1 MKGELSRQGNEGK
14 DLQVS
19 GSLRPVGTTAR
30 VGGAEVWGL
39 GGLHLRLEG
48 RQGLGEL
55 SVHAAGLGSHRWFKD
70 AFRRERGR
78 IRMN

>member
-1 MKGELSRQGNEGK
+1 MGGQGNEGK

-19 GSLRPVGTTAR
+19 SSLRPVGPQLVWVEQR
-30 VGGAEVWGL
+30 FGGW

-48 RQGLGEL
+48 RQGLGEP

-70 AFRRERGR
+70 AFQRERGR
-78 IRMN
+78 IRMD